1 MFGNFLY
8 FIVALLITT
17 TYQPGEDANF
27 RPLES
32 ALLFFGLIVVF
43 TGITRTAFQ
52 RIERRL
58 ATDSFARLDH
68 QFNSALT
75 RQSVLALVVFAVDI
89 YGLNL
94 SAFLTQVALFRVFPT
109 LQALLFIG
117 LFVGYLSVVWACAYD
132 LHRELYRTEISRK
145 AYVRSNIAF
154 SVPVLLPW
162 FLLSVVADLIHAL
175 PFAAPGRLLDSTT
188 GQVLYF
194 LFFLLLVAV
203 VGPAMIQ
210 KFWRCKPLEAG
221 YHRSRIEALCR
232 KAGMQYAEIL
242 YWPIFGGRMITA
254 GVMGLVKRF
263 RYLLVTRAL
272 LRMLAPEEID
282 AVVAHEI
289 GHVKRRHLLF
299 YLFFFTGY
307 LLLSFATFDL
317 IVYTL
322 LYSRPLYGLITSLGL
337 NQATVTSVIFSLV
350 MIALFLFYFRFIF
363 GFFMR
368 NFERQ
373 ADCFVYSLFNS
384 AAPLIST
391 LQKIAQ
397 TSGQPP
403 EKPNWHHFS
412 ISQRIDYLKRCEA
425 DKSWIARQDRK
436 IRKSIGVYLASILLV
451 GAVGYH
457 LNFGE
462 TGRRLNAHFMENI
475 ILGELEK
482 TPENP
487 ALYSMLGDLY
497 YAAKKYPETIQAYTA
512 ALRLNPEDAQVLN
525 NLAWLYATCED
536 SALRD
541 PERAL
546 ALAQAA
552 VRLDPTAHVLDTL
565 AESYFLTGRLEEAV
579 TAAARALA
587 LASSNRSYY
596 EDQLRKFRRGLQK
609 KSRGSV

>member
-17 TYQPGEDANF
+17 TYQPGEDTNF
-27 RPLES
+27 RPMDS

-43 TGITRTAFQ
+43 VGITRTVFQ
-52 RIERRL
+52 RIQRRL

-75 RQSVLALVVFAVDI
+75 RQSVLAVVVFAVDI

-94 SAFLTQVALFRVFPT
+94 SAFLTPMALFRVFPT

-117 LFVGYLSVVWACAYD
+117 LFVGYLAVVWAFAYD
-132 LHRELYRTEISRK
+132 VQRELYRTDISRK

-232 KAGMQYAEIL
+232 KADMQYAEIL

-272 LRMLAPEEID
+272 LQVLAPEEIE

-322 LYSRPLYGLITSLGL
+322 LYSRPLHGLIGALGL

-397 TSGQPP
+397 SSGQPP

-412 ISQRIDYLKRCEA
+412 ISQRIDYLMRCEA
-425 DKSWIARQDRK
+425 DRSWITRQDRK
-436 IRKSIGVYLASILLV
+436 IRRSIGVYLAGILLV
-451 GAVGYH
+451 GAIGYH

-497 YAAKKYPETIQAYTA
+497 YASKKYPETIRAYTA

-536 SALRD
+536 PALRD

-546 ALAQAA
+546 VLAQAA
-552 VRLDPTAHVLDTL
+552 VRLDPSAHVLDTL

-579 TAAARALA
+579 ATAARALA
-587 LASSNRSYY
+587 LARSNRSYY
-596 EDQLRKFRRGLQK
+596 EDQLRKFNRGLQK
-609 KSRGSV
+609 KSRGSL

>member
-436 IRKSIGVYLASILLV
+436 IRKSIWVYLAGILLV

-541 PERAL
+541 PDRAL

>member
-17 TYQPGEDANF
+17 TYQPGEDTNF
-27 RPLES
+27 RPMES

-43 TGITRTAFQ
+43 VGITRTVFQ
-52 RIERRL
+52 RIQQRL

-75 RQSVLALVVFAVDI
+75 RQSVLAVVVFAVDI

-94 SAFLTQVALFRVFPT
+94 SAFLTPMALFRVFPT

-117 LFVGYLSVVWACAYD
+117 LFVGYLAVVWAFAYD
-132 LHRELYRTEISRK
+132 VQRELYRSDISRK

-232 KAGMQYAEIL
+232 KADMQYAEIL

-272 LRMLAPEEID
+272 LQVLAPEEIE

-322 LYSRPLYGLITSLGL
+322 LYSRPLHGLIGALGF

-397 TSGQPP
+397 SSGQPP

-412 ISQRIDYLKRCEA
+412 ISQRIDYLTRCEA
-425 DKSWIARQDRK
+425 DRSWITRQDRK
-436 IRKSIGVYLASILLV
+436 IRKSIGVYLVGILLV
-451 GAVGYH
+451 GAIGYH

-487 ALYSMLGDLY
+487 VLHSMLGDLY
-497 YAAKKYPETIQAYTA
+497 YAAKKYPETIRAYTA

-536 SALRD
+536 PALQD

-552 VRLDPTAHVLDTL
+552 VRLDPSAHVLDTL

-579 TAAARALA
+579 ATAARALA
-587 LASSNRSYY
+587 LARSNRSYY
-596 EDQLRKFRRGLQK
+596 EDQLRKFHRGLQK

>member
-8 FIVALLITT
+8 FIVVLLIYT
-17 TYQPGEDANF
+17 TYQPGEETNF
-27 RPLES
+27 PPVET

-43 TGITRTAFQ
+43 TGVTRAMFQ

-58 ATDSFARLDH
+58 ATDNFARLDH
-68 QFNSALT
+68 QFNSTLT
-75 RQSVLALVVFAVDI
+75 RQSILAVLVFAVDI

-94 SAFLTQVALFRVFPT
+94 TAYLKEVTLFRVFPT
-109 LQALLFIG
+109 LQALLFMA
-117 LFVGYLSVVWACAYD
+117 LFVGYLAVVWAHAYD
-132 LHRELYRTEISRK
+132 AYRELYRSDISRE
-145 AYVRSNIAF
+145 AYVRSNITF

-162 FLLSVVADLIHAL
+162 FLLSVVADIIHAL
-175 PFAAPGRLLDSTT
+175 PFAAAGRLLDSTT

-194 LFFLLLVAV
+194 LFFLVLVAV
-203 VGPAMIQ
+203 LGPTMIQ

-272 LRMLAPEEID
+272 LQMLAPEEID
-282 AVVAHEI
+282 AVIAHEI
-289 GHVKRRHLLF
+289 GHIKRRHLLF
-299 YLFFFTGY
+299 YLLFFTGY
-307 LLLSFATFDL
+307 LLLSLATFDL
-317 IVYTL
+317 IVYTI
-322 LYSRPLYGLITSLGL
+322 LYSRPLYSLTGRLGL
-337 NQATVTSVIFSLV
+337 NQATVTPVIFSLV
-350 MIALFLFYFRFIF
+350 MIVLFLVYFRYIF

-391 LQKIAQ
+391 LQKIAL

-403 EKPNWHHFS
+403 DKPNWHHFS

-425 DKSWIARQDRK
+425 DKSWITRQDRK
-436 IRKSIGVYLASILLV
+436 IRKSIGIYLV
-451 GAVGYH
+451 GIVLVGTIGYH

-462 TGRRLNAHFMENI
+462 TGRRLNAHFLENI
-475 ILGELEK
+475 ILGELAK
-482 TPENP
+482 TPDNP
-487 ALYSMLGDLY
+487 DLHSMLGDLY

-512 ALRLNPEDAQVLN
+512 ALRLEPDNPQVLN

-536 SALRD
+536 THLRD
-541 PERAL
+541 PRKAL
-546 ALAQAA
+546 SLSRAA
-552 VRLDPTAHVLDTL
+552 VRLDPTPHVLDTL
-565 AESYFLTGRLEEAV
+565 AESYFINGRLEEAV
-579 TAAARALA
+579 AAASRALS
-587 LASSNRSYY
+587 LARSNRSYY
-596 EDQLRKFRRGLQK
+596 EDQLRKFEKSLK
-609 KSRGSV
+609 KSRGGI